1 MNAYILVGGRS
12 RRMGVSKASLTFGGT
27 TLLGRVASAASGA
40 FDNVIAVQRP
50 EGEPSSIETIY
61 EEAHDDEAP
70 IFGVAAAIRHAKA
83 KCFVIAVDYPL
94 LSSDALRKLATRFE
108 ASAAP
113 MLAPVWEGLVQV
125 LCAGYSPAL
134 LVRIEARI
142 AERRYDLQSLA
153 FDAERVEVAGESWRS
168 VNTSEELE
176 EVREWYE
183 QQRLLASR

>member
-12 RRMGVSKASLTFGGT
+12 LRMGKPKAAIPFGDT
-27 TLLGRVASAASGA
+27 TLLGRVAGAAAGA
-40 FDNVIAVQRP
+40 FDRVIAVQRP
-50 EGEPSSIETIY
+50 GGEPSSIETIY
-61 EEAHDDEAP
+61 EEPHDDQAP

-94 LSSDALRKLATRFE
+94 LSSDALHELATRFE

-113 MLAPVWEGLVQV
+113 MLAPVWEGVVQV
-125 LCAGYSPAL
+125 LCAGYSPSL
-134 LVRIEARI
+134 LAPIEARI
-142 AERRYDLQSLA
+142 AERKYDLQSLA
-153 FDAERVEVAGESWRS
+153 GDAERVEVAGEMWRS

-183 QQRLLASR
+183 QQRLLAPR

>member
-1 MNAYILVGGRS
+1 MNAYILIGGRS
-12 RRMGVSKASLTFGGT
+12 RRMGVPKASVLFGDT
-27 TLLGRVASAASGA
+27 TLLGRVADAASRA
-40 FDNVIAVQRP
+40 FDLVLAVQRP
-50 EGEPSSIETIY
+50 GGEVSSIETIY
-61 EEAHDDEAP
+61 EEAHDDDAP

-94 LSSDALRKLATRFE
+94 LSSGALRELAIRFE

-113 MLAPVWEGLVQV
+113 MLAPVWEDFVQV

-134 LVRIEARI
+134 LARIEVRI
-142 AERRYDLQSLA
+142 AERKYDLQSLA
-153 FDAERVEVAGESWRS
+153 GDAERVEVTGEIWRS

>member
-12 RRMGVSKASLTFGGT
+12 LRMGEPKAAIRFGDT
-27 TLLGRVASAASGA
+27 TLLGRVVAAAGSA
-40 FDNVIAVQRP
+40 FDRVLAVQRP
-50 EGEPSSIETIY
+50 GGAPSSIETIY
-61 EEAHDDEAP
+61 EEPHDDEAP

-94 LSSDALRKLATRFE
+94 LSSDALRDLAIRFE

-113 MLAPVWEGLVQV
+113 MLAPVWEGFVQV

-134 LVRIEARI
+134 QARIEVQMAGRK
-142 AERRYDLQSLA
+142 YDLQSLA
-153 FDAERVEVAGESWRS
+153 GDAERVEVTGEIWRS
-168 VNTSEELE
+168 VNTSKELE